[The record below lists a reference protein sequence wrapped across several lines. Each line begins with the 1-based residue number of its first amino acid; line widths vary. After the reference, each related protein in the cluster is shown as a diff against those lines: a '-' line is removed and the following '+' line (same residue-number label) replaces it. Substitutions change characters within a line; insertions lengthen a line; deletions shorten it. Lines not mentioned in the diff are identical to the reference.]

1 MFNFPQKIVIFD
13 TEYTSWEGAMQ
24 RQWSGPNE
32 YREIVQIGAILVET
46 ENFTELD
53 AVTLFVGPVKNPQLS
68 EFFINLTGI
77 TQEELDREGTDY
89 SIALEKFSQWS
100 EGRELHCFGIDG
112 EVMKENADLINIGFP
127 FEMSRFKNLREFF
140 KQYGIPSDDYMSS
153 TLVQAFGKKN
163 ERREH
168 NGLADARNLAD
179 ALKFLKERESA
190 S

>member
-1 MFNFPQKIVIFD
+1 
-13 TEYTSWEGAMQ
+13 MQ

-46 ENFTELD
+46 ENFQELD
-53 AVTLFVGPVKNPQLS
+53 AVTLFVNPVKNPQLS

-77 TQEELDREGTDY
+77 TQEELNREGTDY
-89 SIALEKFSQWS
+89 AAALEKFAAWS
-100 EGRELHCFGIDG
+100 NGLELHCFGIDG
-112 EVMKENADLINIGFP
+112 QVMKENADLIGVDFP

-140 KQYGIPSDDYMSS
+140 KQYGIPADDYMSS

-179 ALKFLKERESA
+179 ALRLLKERQEKIKS
-190 S
+190 